1 MSYNSKY
8 TGQRVEELLDQV
20 ANGNA
25 GGDVIASGDVHVID
39 YSDGREFLSL
49 EEVDKILN
57 SKLVVIWLDGDKFI
71 ECYRNIY
78 GSEALVDAS
87 YFYYDFVYYFHL
99 QFDITTG

>member
-25 GGDVIASGDVHVID
+25 GGDVVSSGDVHVID
-39 YSDGREFLSL
+39 YSDGMEFLSL

-57 SKLVVIWLDGDKFI
+57 SKLVVIWLDGGEFI

-78 GSEALVDAS
+78 GSEAFVDAS